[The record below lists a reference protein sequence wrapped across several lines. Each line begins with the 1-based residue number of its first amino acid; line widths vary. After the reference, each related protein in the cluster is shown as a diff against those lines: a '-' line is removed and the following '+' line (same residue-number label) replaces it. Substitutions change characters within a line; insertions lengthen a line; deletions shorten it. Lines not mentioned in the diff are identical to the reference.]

1 MYDNLCAIKLCYA
14 SEVRLSIGFQ
24 EFCRNFFVNENG
36 TCRERYILITVSV
49 PVCLCDEIF
58 VDNLWV
64 FHDHESLGLN
74 WQLKKT
80 MINMLQLFVF

>member
-36 TCRERYILITVSV
+36 TSRERYILISKVYLYVSV
-49 PVCLCDEIF
+49 TKFSLTTFAYFMIA
-58 VDNLWV
+58 NL
-64 FHDHESLGLN
+64 
-74 WQLKKT
+74 
-80 MINMLQLFVF
+80 

>member
-36 TCRERYILITVSV
+36 TSRERYILIPKVYLYVSV
-49 PVCLCDEIF
+49 TKFSLTTFEYFMIA
-58 VDNLWV
+58 NL
-64 FHDHESLGLN
+64 
-74 WQLKKT
+74 
-80 MINMLQLFVF
+80 